1 VNRTVSRMVFTAS
14 VVLAASV
21 WPAMAKENTNLE
33 ATSTMAE
40 MMRRLVTPAS
50 NAVFAVAS
58 EAPASDEAWRD
69 LEDKALMLAES
80 ANLLLIPGYV
90 RPDARWLQD
99 TVMMKEAALAAFEA
113 AKNRNVAVLEELG
126 NTLYE
131 SCESC
136 HTATR

>member
-1 VNRTVSRMVFTAS
+1 MNKVMLAAAAVLMSALWP
-14 VVLAASV
+14 VLAAENADLQATTSV
-21 WPAMAKENTNLE
+21 
-33 ATSTMAE
+33 AE
-40 MMRRLVTPAS
+40 MMNRLVTPTS

-58 EAPASDEAWRD
+58 EAPASDEAWRH
-69 LEDKALMLAES
+69 LENSALMLAES

-90 RPDARWLQD
+90 RADARWSQD
-99 TVMMKEAALAAFEA
+99 AALMKSAALAAFEA
-113 AKNRNVAVLEELG
+113 AKNRNVSLLEELG